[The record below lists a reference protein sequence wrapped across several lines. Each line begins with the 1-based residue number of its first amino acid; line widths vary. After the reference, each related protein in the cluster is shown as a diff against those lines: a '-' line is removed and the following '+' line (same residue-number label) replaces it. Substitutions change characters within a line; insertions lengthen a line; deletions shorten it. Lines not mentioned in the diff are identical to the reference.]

1 MHKHERPRP
10 EAGGAVGGPRHD
22 HPTAPEPPNQ
32 DATRAAVIVPTRY
45 KLRWTWDDIEALT
58 GMSKRWMQR
67 EISAGRMPAPD
78 LRMGRCAGWRPATI
92 TAWLDAMAQPRGK
105 GVRP

>member
-1 MHKHERPRP
+1 MKNERPQP
-10 EAGGAVGGPRHD
+10 EAGGVRGDSRHD
-22 HPTAPEPPNQ
+22 HPTAPRLSPQEPE
-32 DATRAAVIVPTRY
+32 AAGPVPIHYR
-45 KLRWTWDDIEALT
+45 LRWTWADVEALT

-92 TAWLDAMAQPRGK
+92 TAWLDSLAQPRGR
-105 GVRP
+105 G